1 MNELIKLIS
10 ETVVV
15 DEYGDRIITKSERTI
30 FCEVRSIRQS
40 EFYQAEAVG
49 LKPEISFKIADFLD
63 YQGEEVVLYK
73 PFLAEEWIEYKVIR
87 TYRADNSL
95 EIYCSRG
102 IER

>member
-1 MNELIKLIS
+1 MNELIKLIGK
-10 ETVVV
+10 TVAV
-15 DEYGDRIITKSERTI
+15 DEYGDRIVTRPERTV

-49 LKPEISFKIADFLD
+49 LKPEIAFKIADYLD

-73 PFLAEEWIEYKVIR
+73 PFTADDWIEYKVIR